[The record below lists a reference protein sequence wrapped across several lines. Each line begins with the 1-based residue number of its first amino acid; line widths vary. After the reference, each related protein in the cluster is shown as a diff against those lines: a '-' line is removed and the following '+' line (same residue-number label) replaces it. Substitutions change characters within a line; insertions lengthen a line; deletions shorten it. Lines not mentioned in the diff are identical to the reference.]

1 MEVILFLQQYFV
13 NYRQTIIY
21 NRTNYKELNQKGYRK
36 EKRRLQIEL
45 LKLQE
50 WVTNSGKKLAIVLEG
65 RDAAG
70 KGATI
75 KRFIENLIPKTM
87 RVVELG
93 VPTPIQ
99 NRMWFQTYNKL
110 LPQMGEIVFFD
121 RSWYT
126 RGLIQPA
133 MGYCTEHQYRYFMN
147 KVNNW
152 ERQHV
157 KNGLLLIKFYLSVSK
172 ENQAQRFEFRQN
184 SPLKYWKLSVN
195 DLEAAKE
202 WDLFTYYK
210 KQVFAKTSTD
220 LNPWVVI
227 NSDNKMIARLNA
239 MRYVLMK
246 ADYTGKKVL
255 RDKRWANEIPEYD
268 IEIDGVK
275 FSNINKEQYEL
286 LYRLKGST

>member
-1 MEVILFLQQYFV
+1 MDVLLFLQQYFV
-13 NYRQTIIY
+13 NYSQMIIY
-21 NRTNYKELNQKGYRK
+21 NRTNYKELTQKGYRK

-50 WVTNSGKKLAIVLEG
+50 WVANSGKKLAIVLEG

-93 VPTPIQ
+93 VPTPVQ

-110 LPQMGEIVFFD
+110 LPQKGEIVFFD

-157 KNGLLLIKFYLSVSK
+157 ENGLLLIKFYLSVSK

-184 SPLKYWKLSVN
+184 SPLKYWKLSAN
-195 DLEAAKE
+195 DLKAAKE

-246 ADYTGKKVL
+246 ADYMGKKEL
-255 RDKRWANEIPEYD
+255 RDKKWAKEIPEYD
-268 IEIDGVK
+268 IEVDGVK

>member
-1 MEVILFLQQYFV
+1 M
-13 NYRQTIIY
+13 IIY
-21 NRTNYKELNQKGYRK
+21 NRTSYKELTLKSYQK
-36 EKRRLQIEL
+36 EKRKLQIEL

-50 WVTNSGKKLAIVLEG
+50 WVIESRQRLAIVLEG

-93 VPTPIQ
+93 VPTSTQ
-99 NRMWFQTYNKL
+99 NRMWFKTYDKL
-110 LPQMGEIVFFD
+110 LPKEGEIVFFD

-133 MGYCTEHQYRYFMN
+133 MGYCTERQYKYFMKN
-147 KVNNW
+147 VNSW
-152 ERQHV
+152 EKTHIE
-157 KNGLLLIKFYLSVSK
+157 KGLLLIKFYLSVSK
-172 ENQAQRFEFRQN
+172 ENQQQRFVFRQK
-184 SPLKYWKLSVN
+184 SPLKYWKLSAN
-195 DLEAAKE
+195 DLKAAKE

-210 KQVFAKTSTD
+210 EQVFSNSESNK
-220 LNPWVVI
+220 NPWVII

-239 MRYVLMK
+239 MRYVLSSFE
-246 ADYTGKKVL
+246 YPGKRVL
-255 RDKRWANEIPEYD
+255 KEKKWSKEIPEYD

-275 FSNINKEQYEL
+275 FKDLTKEQYEL

>member
-1 MEVILFLQQYFV
+1 VDVLLFLQQYFV
-13 NYRQTIIY
+13 NYSQMIIY
-21 NRTNYKELNQKGYRK
+21 NRTNYKELTQKGYRK

-50 WVTNSGKKLAIVLEG
+50 WVANSGKKLAIVLEG

-93 VPTPIQ
+93 VPTPVQ

-110 LPQMGEIVFFD
+110 LPQKGEIVFFD

-157 KNGLLLIKFYLSVSK
+157 ENGLLLIKFYLSVSK

-184 SPLKYWKLSVN
+184 SPLKYWKLSAN
-195 DLEAAKE
+195 DLKAAKE

-246 ADYTGKKVL
+246 ADYMGKKEL
-255 RDKRWANEIPEYD
+255 RDKKWAKEIPEYD
-268 IEIDGVK
+268 IEVDGVK

>member
-1 MEVILFLQQYFV
+1 M
-13 NYRQTIIY
+13 IIY
-21 NRTNYKELNQKGYRK
+21 NRTSYKELTLKSYQK
-36 EKRRLQIEL
+36 EKRKLQIEL

-50 WVTNSGKKLAIVLEG
+50 WVIESGHKLAIVLEG

-93 VPTPIQ
+93 VPTSAQ
-99 NRMWFQTYNKL
+99 NRMWFKTYDRL
-110 LPQMGEIVFFD
+110 LPKEGEIVFFD

-133 MGYCTEHQYRYFMN
+133 MGYCTERQYKYFMKN
-147 KVNNW
+147 VNSW
-152 ERQHV
+152 EKKHIE
-157 KNGLLLIKFYLSVSK
+157 KGLLLIKFYLSVSK
-172 ENQAQRFEFRQN
+172 ENQQQRFVFRQN
-184 SPLKYWKLSVN
+184 SPLKYWKLSAN
-195 DLEAAKE
+195 DIKAAKE

-210 KQVFAKTSTD
+210 EQVFSNSELNK
-220 LNPWVVI
+220 NPWVII

-239 MRYVLMK
+239 MRYVLSSFE
-246 ADYTGKKVL
+246 YPGKKIL
-255 RDKRWANEIPEYD
+255 KEKKWSKEIPEYD

-275 FSNINKEQYEL
+275 FKDLTKEQYEL
-286 LYRLKGST
+286 IYRLKGST

>member
-1 MEVILFLQQYFV
+1 M
-13 NYRQTIIY
+13 IIY
-21 NRTNYKELNQKGYRK
+21 NRTSYKELTLKSYQK
-36 EKRRLQIEL
+36 EKRKLQIEL

-50 WVTNSGKKLAIVLEG
+50 WVIESGHKLAIVLEG

-93 VPTPIQ
+93 VPTSAQ
-99 NRMWFQTYNKL
+99 NRMWFKTYDRL
-110 LPQMGEIVFFD
+110 LPKEGEIVFFD

-133 MGYCTEHQYRYFMN
+133 MGYCTERQYKYFMKN
-147 KVNNW
+147 VNSW
-152 ERQHV
+152 EKKHIE
-157 KNGLLLIKFYLSVSK
+157 KGLLLIKFYLSVSK
-172 ENQAQRFEFRQN
+172 ENQQQRFVFRQN
-184 SPLKYWKLSVN
+184 SPLKYWKLSAN
-195 DLEAAKE
+195 DIKAAKE

-210 KQVFAKTSTD
+210 EQVFSNSESNK
-220 LNPWVVI
+220 NPWVII

-239 MRYVLMK
+239 MRYVLSSFE
-246 ADYTGKKVL
+246 YPGKKIL
-255 RDKRWANEIPEYD
+255 KEKKWSKEIPEYD

-275 FSNINKEQYEL
+275 FKDLTKEQYEL
-286 LYRLKGST
+286 IYRLKGST

>member
-1 MEVILFLQQYFV
+1 M
-13 NYRQTIIY
+13 IIY
-21 NRTNYKELNQKGYRK
+21 NRTNYKELTIKGYRK

-50 WVTNSGKKLAIVLEG
+50 WVLKSGKKLAIVFEG

-93 VPTPIQ
+93 VPTPTQ

-110 LPQMGEIVFFD
+110 LPRTGEIVFFD

-126 RGLIQPA
+126 RALIQPA
-133 MGYCTEHQYRYFMN
+133 MDYCNEGQYKYFMN
-147 KVNNW
+147 KVNDW
-152 ERQHV
+152 ETDHV
-157 KNGLLLIKFYLSVSK
+157 NKGLLLIKFYLSVSK

-184 SPLKYWKLSVN
+184 SPLKYWKLSTN
-195 DLEAAKE
+195 DLKAAKE

-210 KQVFAKTSTD
+210 TQVFSKTSTD

-246 ADYTGKKVL
+246 IDYPGKKIL
-255 RDKRWANEIPEYD
+255 RDKKWSKEIPEYG
-268 IEIDGVK
+268 IKIDGVK
-275 FSNINKEQYEL
+275 FSDLSKEQYEL

>member
-1 MEVILFLQQYFV
+1 M
-13 NYRQTIIY
+13 IIY
-21 NRTNYKELNQKGYRK
+21 NRTSYKELTLKSYQK
-36 EKRRLQIEL
+36 EKRKLQIEL

-50 WVTNSGKKLAIVLEG
+50 WVIESGQRLAIVLEG

-93 VPTPIQ
+93 VPTLAQ
-99 NRMWFQTYNKL
+99 NRMWLKTYDRL
-110 LPQMGEIVFFD
+110 LPKEGEIVFFD

-133 MGYCTEHQYRYFMN
+133 MGYCTERQYKYFMKN
-147 KVNNW
+147 VNYW
-152 ERQHV
+152 EKTHIE
-157 KNGLLLIKFYLSVSK
+157 KGLLLIKFYLSVSK
-172 ENQAQRFEFRQN
+172 ENQQQRFVFRQK
-184 SPLKYWKLSVN
+184 SPLKYWKLSAN
-195 DLEAAKE
+195 DLKAAKE

-210 KQVFAKTSTD
+210 EQVFSNSESNK
-220 LNPWVVI
+220 NPWVII

-239 MRYVLMK
+239 MRYVLSSFE
-246 ADYTGKKVL
+246 YPGKRVL
-255 RDKRWANEIPEYD
+255 KEKKWSKEIPEYD

-275 FSNINKEQYEL
+275 FKDLTKEQYEL

>member
-1 MEVILFLQQYFV
+1 M
-13 NYRQTIIY
+13 IIY
-21 NRTNYKELNQKGYRK
+21 NRTSYKELTLKSYQK
-36 EKRRLQIEL
+36 EKRKLQIEL

-50 WVTNSGKKLAIVLEG
+50 WVIESGQRLAIVLEG

-93 VPTPIQ
+93 VPTSTQ
-99 NRMWFQTYNKL
+99 NRMWFKTYDKL
-110 LPQMGEIVFFD
+110 LPKEGEIVFFD

-133 MGYCTEHQYRYFMN
+133 MGYCTERQYKYFMKN
-147 KVNNW
+147 VNSW
-152 ERQHV
+152 EKTHIE
-157 KNGLLLIKFYLSVSK
+157 KGLLLIKFYLSVSK
-172 ENQAQRFEFRQN
+172 ENQKQRFVFRQK

-195 DLEAAKE
+195 DLKAAKE

-210 KQVFAKTSTD
+210 EQVFSNSESNK
-220 LNPWVVI
+220 NPWVII

-239 MRYVLMK
+239 MRYVLSSFE
-246 ADYTGKKVL
+246 YPGKRVL
-255 RDKRWANEIPEYD
+255 KEKKWSKEIPEYD

-275 FSNINKEQYEL
+275 FKDLTKEQYEL

>member
-1 MEVILFLQQYFV
+1 M
-13 NYRQTIIY
+13 IIY
-21 NRTNYKELNQKGYRK
+21 NRTSYKELTLKSYQK

-50 WVTNSGKKLAIVLEG
+50 WVINSGQRLAIVFEG

-93 VPTPIQ
+93 VPTAAQ
-99 NRMWFQTYNKL
+99 NRMWFKTYDRL
-110 LPQMGEIVFFD
+110 LPNKGEIVFFD

-133 MGYCTEHQYRYFMN
+133 MGYCTERQYKYFMKN
-147 KVNNW
+147 VNSW
-152 ERQHV
+152 EQSHI

-172 ENQAQRFEFRQN
+172 ENQQQRFVFRQN
-184 SPLKYWKLSVN
+184 SPLKYWKLSAN
-195 DLEAAKE
+195 DLKAAKE
-202 WDLFTYYK
+202 WDLFTHYK
-210 KQVFAKTSTD
+210 EQVFSNSAGNK
-220 LNPWVVI
+220 NPWVII

-239 MRYVLMK
+239 MRYVLSSFN
-246 ADYTGKKVL
+246 YTGKKPL
-255 RDKRWANEIPEYD
+255 KDKKWSKEIPEYS

-275 FSNINKEQYEL
+275 FKSLTKEQYEL

>member
-1 MEVILFLQQYFV
+1 M
-13 NYRQTIIY
+13 IIY
-21 NRTNYKELNQKGYRK
+21 NRTSYKELTLKSYQK
-36 EKRRLQIEL
+36 EKRKLQIEL

-50 WVTNSGKKLAIVLEG
+50 WVIESGQRLAIVLEG

-93 VPTPIQ
+93 VPTSTQ
-99 NRMWFQTYNKL
+99 NRMWFKTYDKL
-110 LPQMGEIVFFD
+110 LPKEGEIVFFD

-133 MGYCTEHQYRYFMN
+133 MGYCTERQYKYFMKN
-147 KVNNW
+147 VNSW
-152 ERQHV
+152 EKTHIE
-157 KNGLLLIKFYLSVSK
+157 KGLLLIKFYLSVSK
-172 ENQAQRFEFRQN
+172 ENQQQRFVFRQK
-184 SPLKYWKLSVN
+184 SPLKYWKLSAN
-195 DLEAAKE
+195 DLKAAKE

-210 KQVFAKTSTD
+210 EQVFSNSESNK
-220 LNPWVVI
+220 NPWVII

-239 MRYVLMK
+239 MRYVLSSFE
-246 ADYTGKKVL
+246 YPGKRALKE
-255 RDKRWANEIPEYD
+255 KKWSKEIPEYD

-275 FSNINKEQYEL
+275 FKDLTKEQYEL